1 MWIFISK
8 NYLQTK
14 HEKYIY
20 IECEKH
26 FTMLQEIIYKIAC
39 EYLYTIYLAY
49 EYIQH
54 KRKRWKVKR

>member
-49 EYIQH
+49 EYI
-54 KRKRWKVKR
+54 